1 VIWEEIMKNHWIEY
15 LTGIITVKA
24 TGKGLERF
32 LNKLL
37 KNDIAIWRVKKHGPQ
52 AVTFQISLKKIHHFR
67 RLVRGSGIKI
77 EFQRRAGAP
86 FLYKRLWKNS
96 GFVMGLFLFLG
107 LVLTLSNMVW
117 GIEVKGANPATE
129 YQIRKQLDKMDI
141 KIGKFQFFAKE
152 LDEIQAELTNN
163 IDAITWI
170 GVELK
175 GTTYHFQVV
184 EKNEPKKKEE
194 VGPQNLVATKKATIV
209 SDFVESGTKQYTINE
224 VVKKGQLLVSGTIG
238 KEDNTK
244 SVSAKGKVWGEVWYT
259 TEVTV
264 PLETTFQVFNGEE
277 KQKFYIRLGKWDIP
291 VWGFGKVEYKQFEKE
306 ENETNVKFFK
316 WELPVKVVNETYR
329 EKEIVKRGYSGKEAV
344 KKGKEDA
351 RKDIMKRIGEDGK
364 IKEEKI
370 LQQDI
375 KNGKVKLNIAFTT
388 VENIAKA
395 HPLTQ
400 GDTE

>member
-1 VIWEEIMKNHWIEY
+1 MKNHWVEY
-15 LTGIITVKA
+15 ITGIVTVKA

-37 KNDIAIWRVKKHGPQ
+37 KNDISVWNIKKHGPS
-52 AVTFQISLKKIHHFR
+52 AVTFQISLKKIHQLRH
-67 RLVRGSGIKI
+67 LVRDRGIKI

-96 GFVMGLFLFLG
+96 GFVIGVLLFLG

-117 GIEVKGANPATE
+117 GIDIKGANPATE

-141 KIGKFQFFAKE
+141 KIGQFQFFAKE

-194 VGPQNLVATKKATIV
+194 EGPQNLVATKKATIT
-209 SDFVESGTKQYTINE
+209 SDFVESGTKQYTMNE
-224 VVKKGQLLVSGTIG
+224 VVRKGQLLVSGTIG
-238 KEDNTK
+238 KEDNAK
-244 SVSAKGKVWGEVWYT
+244 NVSAKGKVWGEVWYT

-277 KQKFYIRLGKWDIP
+277 KQKFYMNVGKWNIP
-291 VWGFGKVEYKQFEKE
+291 VWGFGKIKYKEFEKE
-306 ENETNVKFFK
+306 ENESKVKFFK
-316 WELPVKVVNETYR
+316 WELPIKIVNKTYR
-329 EKEIVKRGYSGKEAV
+329 EKEIVTRGYTEKEAV

-370 LQQDI
+370 LQRDI
-375 KNGKVKLNIAFTT
+375 KNGKVKLYIAFTT
-388 VENIAKA
+388 IENIAKA
-395 HPLTQ
+395 QPLTQ